1 MTILARFSVL
11 ALALVGFSAST
22 TISHSDSTCAMR
34 AGKLAPVVASV
45 PMCGPNNEGGCNLR

>member
-22 TISHSDSTCAMR
+22 TISHPDSAR
-34 AGKLAPVVASV
+34 AISAGKLAPAVASV
-45 PMCGPNNEGGCNLR
+45 PMCGPKR

>member
-22 TISHSDSTCAMR
+22 TISHPDSAR
-34 AGKLAPVVASV
+34 AISAGKLASAVASV
-45 PMCGPNNEGGCNLR
+45 PMCPPSGKGCNLN